1 MTAESLADTLKA
13 RPTGRLKW
21 VARCP
26 AHEDR
31 SPSLSITEGRDG
43 RVLVHCFGGCRPEA
57 ILEAIGLTF
66 ADLKPTATPLSER
79 AQLTR
84 KREQYVVAAQ
94 ERKQKERVIIDRIRR
109 LEAIE
114 EALMDKLTCTRIG
127 EETNA
132 VARLYHHTL
141 DLRRKTEES
150 WEKMKARR

>member
-1 MTAESLADTLKA
+1 MTAESLANTLKA
-13 RPTGRLKW
+13 RPTGRHKW

-66 ADLKPTATPLSER
+66 ADLRPTATPLSER
-79 AQLTR
+79 AQPAR
-84 KREQYVVAAQ
+84 EREQYVKAAQ
-94 ERKQKERVIIDRIRR
+94 ERKQKERAIVDRIRR

-114 EALMDKLTCTRIG
+114 EALMDKLICTRIG
-127 EETNA
+127 EEQTSWRGCITTRSICDA
-132 VARLYHHTL
+132 KQ
-141 DLRRKTEES
+141 KTHG
-150 WEKMKARR
+150 KR